1 MTLLPVCLVALA
13 AAIGP
18 TSAPEPAEQRP
29 DPAKPTVITVR
40 PAAAPVPAL
49 RYQLM
54 PERRDFVAGNAA
66 VFYHRATEL
75 LLNRRQENQP
85 DAQPAAHGQPRP
97 RSIEQEIADWVTVPS
112 GEVPLDQARRRLDDF
127 KNVLHEVELGAWR
140 QSCDWQYDHRD
151 EGFNLL
157 IPEVQEMRS
166 LCRVVALSARVAALE
181 GKTDEAVH
189 WLQTGFA
196 MARHVSQGPIVLQAL
211 VGTAMTGQMA
221 RAVEDLIQAPGT
233 PSLYWALT
241 ACPQPFIDMNG
252 AVEAERTIVEQMVP
266 ALRTVNDAPWST
278 AQAQQIVNDLLIK
291 IAPAFGDSGVIAG
304 QVRPGSK
311 RPSLK
316 ELPTRLGLTA
326 IVAKVYPEARRALIA
341 EGRPA
346 SEVDSMPA
354 VQVALAYTFMAYKV
368 WRDDEFKWSRLPYAV
383 SYKHAFESG
392 HRRAPM
398 LSANPLL
405 TMLQSLEPAI
415 MSARFAE
422 LRTDRHLDALRCI
435 EAVRLYAAGH
445 GGKLPPSL
453 DAITEAP
460 APNDPATGKPFEYR
474 LDGDTATLSGPVPP
488 GGPDHPMYAVRYDLK
503 LAR

>member
-1 MTLLPVCLVALA
+1 
-13 AAIGP
+13 
-18 TSAPEPAEQRP
+18 
-29 DPAKPTVITVR
+29 
-40 PAAAPVPAL
+40 
-49 RYQLM
+49 M
-54 PERRDFVAGNAA
+54 PKRRDLVAGNAA
-66 VFYHRATEL
+66 VFYHRAIEL
-75 LLNRRQENQP
+75 LLIRRQET
-85 DAQPAAHGQPRP
+85 QPAAQGQPRP
-97 RSIEQEIADWVTVPS
+97 RSIELEIAQWVTGPARD
-112 GEVPLDQARRRLDDF
+112 VPLDQARQRLDDLR
-127 KNVLHEVELGAWR
+127 NVLHEAELGAWR
-140 QSCDWQYDHRD
+140 LSCDWQYDHRD
-151 EGFNLL
+151 EGYNLL
-157 IPEVQEMRS
+157 IPEIQEMRS
-166 LCRVVALSARVAALE
+166 LFRLVALSARVAALE

-196 MARHVSQGPIVLQAL
+196 MARHVSHGPTVIQAL
-211 VGTAMTGQMA
+211 VGAAMTGELA

-252 AVEAERTIVEQMVP
+252 AIEAERTIVEQMVP

-291 IAPAFGDSGVIAG
+291 IAPAFGDSGIIPG
-304 QVRPGSK
+304 QVKPRSK
-311 RPSLK
+311 RPALN

-326 IVAKVYPEARRALIA
+326 IVAKVYPDARRALIA

-354 VQVALAYTFMAYKV
+354 VQVALAHTFKAYQI

-392 HRRAPM
+392 QRRAPM
-398 LSANPLL
+398 LSPNPLL
-405 TMLQSLEPAI
+405 TMLQALEPAV
-415 MSARFAE
+415 MSARIAE
-422 LRTDRHLDALRCI
+422 VRTDRQLDALRCI

-453 DAITEAP
+453 EAITEAP

>member
-1 MTLLPVCLVALA
+1 MRPRTWSRRRSWRCRGCRGLRRTRRPGSSGPVAPARSTELEIARWV
-13 AAIGP
+13 
-18 TSAPEPAEQRP
+18 SAPA
-29 DPAKPTVITVR
+29 
-40 PAAAPVPAL
+40 
-49 RYQLM
+49 
-54 PERRDFVAGNAA
+54 RD
-66 VFYHRATEL
+66 
-75 LLNRRQENQP
+75 
-85 DAQPAAHGQPRP
+85 
-97 RSIEQEIADWVTVPS
+97 
-112 GEVPLDQARRRLDDF
+112 VPLDQARRRLGDY

-140 QSCDWQYDHRD
+140 LSCDWQYDHRD

-157 IPEVQEMRS
+157 IPEIQEMRVLS
-166 LCRVVALSARVAALE
+166 RLVALSARVAALE

-189 WLQTGFA
+189 WLQTGIA
-196 MARHVSQGPIVLQAL
+196 MARHVSQGPTVIQAL
-211 VGTAMTGQMA
+211 VGAAMTAEMT

-241 ACPQPFIDMNG
+241 ACPVPFIDMN
-252 AVEAERTIVEQMVP
+252 AAIEAERTVVEQMVP

-278 AQAQQIVNDLLIK
+278 AQAQQVVNELLIK
-291 IAPAFGDSGVIAG
+291 IAPAFGDSGVSTG

-311 RPSLK
+311 RPALN

-346 SEVDSMPA
+346 SEVDAMPA
-354 VQVALAYTFMAYKV
+354 VQVVLAHTLKV
-368 WRDDEFKWSRLPYAV
+368 YQIWRDDEFKWSRLPYAV
-383 SYKHAFESG
+383 SPRHAFES
-392 HRRAPM
+392 RRPGAPM
-398 LSANPLL
+398 LSPNPLL
-405 TMLQSLEPAI
+405 TMLQALEPAV
-415 MSARFAE
+415 MSARLAE
-422 LRTDRHLDALRCI
+422 VRADRQLDVLRCI

-453 DAITEAP
+453 EAITEAP

-488 GGPDHPMYAVRYDLK
+488 GGPEHPMYAVRYDLK